1 LDCGLGA
8 VMSNGKFISY
18 LRVSTDKQGRS
29 GLGLEAQRAAVES
42 YLNGGRWTLA
52 AEYVEAES
60 GKRTDRP
67 KLAKALA
74 HAKAIR
80 ATVVFAKLDRLTRN
94 VDLLRSLV
102 ASDVDLVFCDLPHV
116 PAGAMG
122 RFLLTQMASVAELEA
137 GLISERTKA
146 ALAAAKARGVKLGNP
161 NGARAL
167 RGKQIGN
174 KQAVAAVKANA
185 EHRAANLR
193 AIVDDLRS
201 QGFTS
206 VRTIAAQ
213 LNERGILTPRGGA
226 WHPTSA
232 ARLLFRLQARG

>member
-1 LDCGLGA
+1 MTKC
-8 VMSNGKFISY
+8 KFISY

-42 YLNGGRWTLA
+42 YLNSGRCTLA

-60 GKRTDRP
+60 GKRCDRP

-74 HAKAIR
+74 HAKAIG

-102 ASDVDLVFCDLPHV
+102 TSDVDLVFCDLPHV
-116 PAGAMG
+116 PPGAMG

-161 NGARAL
+161 NGARVL
-167 RGKQIGN
+167 RGKQVGN
-174 KQAVAAVKANA
+174 RQAVAVVGANA
-185 EHRAANLR
+185 ERRAGNLR
-193 AIVDDLRS
+193 AIVDDLRCH
-201 QGFTS
+201 GITS
-206 VRTIAAQ
+206 VRAIAAQ
-213 LNERGILTPRGGA
+213 LNERGKIATIPSLF
-226 WHPTSA
+226 A
-232 ARLLFRLQARG
+232 ASSNAS

>member
-1 LDCGLGA
+1 MA
-8 VMSNGKFISY
+8 KGKFVSY

-29 GLGLEAQRAAVES
+29 GLGLEAQRAAVDS
-42 YLNGGRWTLA
+42 YLNGGRWALV
-52 AEYVEAES
+52 AEYVETES
-60 GKRTDRP
+60 GRRTDRRQ
-67 KLAKALA
+67 LAKALA
-74 HAKAIR
+74 HAKAIG

-102 ASDVDLVFCDLPHV
+102 TSDVDLVFCDLPHV
-116 PAGAMG
+116 PIGAMG

-167 RGKQIGN
+167 KGKQTGN
-174 KQAVAAVKANA
+174 KQAVAAIKANA

-193 AIVDDLRS
+193 GIVDDLRA
-201 QGFTS
+201 QGINS
-206 VRTIAAQ
+206 VRTIAAE
-213 LNERGILTPRGGA
+213 LNARGMLTPRGGT
-226 WHPTSA
+226 WHPTSVG
-232 ARLLFRLQARG
+232 RLLSRLSA

>member
-1 LDCGLGA
+1 MA
-8 VMSNGKFISY
+8 QGKFVSY

-42 YLNGGRWTLA
+42 YLDGGRWTLV

-60 GKRTDRP
+60 GKRADRP
-67 KLAKALA
+67 QLAKTLA
-74 HAKAIR
+74 HAKAIG
-80 ATVVFAKLDRLTRN
+80 ATVVFAKLDRLSRN
-94 VDLLRSLV
+94 VNLLRSLV

-146 ALAAAKARGVKLGNP
+146 ALAAAKVRGVKLGNP

-167 RGKQIGN
+167 RGKQVGN
-174 KQAVAAVKANA
+174 KQAVAVVKANA
-185 EHRAANLR
+185 HARASNLR
-193 AIVDDLRS
+193 TIVDDMRA
-201 QGFTS
+201 QGTTS
-206 VRTIAAQ
+206 VRAIAAE
-213 LNERGILTPRGGA
+213 LNTRGILTPRGA
-226 WHPTSA
+226 SWHPTSA
-232 ARLLFRLQARG
+232 ARLLARLAS